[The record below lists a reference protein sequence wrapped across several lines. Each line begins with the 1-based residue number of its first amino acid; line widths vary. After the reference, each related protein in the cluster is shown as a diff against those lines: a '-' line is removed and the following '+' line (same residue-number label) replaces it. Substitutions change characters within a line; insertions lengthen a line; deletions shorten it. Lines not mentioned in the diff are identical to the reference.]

1 MASKYRNT
9 GQTCVCANNI
19 MVHEDVHDAFV
30 AKLKATVEREL
41 KFGDAYNGATQ
52 GPIINEG
59 GIVKVMEHIEDA
71 VKRGATLVT
80 GGKRLTGFTRYIEP
94 TILTNVPRDA
104 LALNDE
110 TFGPC
115 KPIISYSLRLFVSQS
130 TLPCRLVLSAIDVT
144 YSLSH

>member
-1 MASKYRNT
+1 MASKFRNT

-19 MVHEDVHDAFV
+19 MVHEDIHDAFI
-30 AKLKATVEREL
+30 AKLKATVEKEL
-41 KFGDAYNGATQ
+41 VFGDAYNGATQ

-59 GIVKVMEHIEDA
+59 GIVKVLEHIDDA
-71 VKRGATLVT
+71 LKKGATLVT
-80 GGKRLTGFTRYIEP
+80 GGKRLPGFTRYIEP

-115 KPIISYSLRLFVSQS
+115 KLILCFKIREEFDLCENKQLW
-130 TLPCRLVLSAIDVT
+130 
-144 YSLSH
+144 